1 METKQFNSNKYRS
14 ISLKGCVLEVDLEYP
29 KEFRELCNDYSLA
42 PDKTEIKK
50 KILSN
55 YKLKISDLYNNLV
68 GNAKKLAPKFFY
80 IEKYV
85 LHYEN
90 LHFF

>member
-29 KEFRELCNDYSLA
+29 KEFCELCNDYSLA

-50 KILSN
+50 KSLI
-55 YKLKISDLYNNLV
+55 
-68 GNAKKLAPKFFY
+68 
-80 IEKYV
+80 
-85 LHYEN
+85 
-90 LHFF
+90 